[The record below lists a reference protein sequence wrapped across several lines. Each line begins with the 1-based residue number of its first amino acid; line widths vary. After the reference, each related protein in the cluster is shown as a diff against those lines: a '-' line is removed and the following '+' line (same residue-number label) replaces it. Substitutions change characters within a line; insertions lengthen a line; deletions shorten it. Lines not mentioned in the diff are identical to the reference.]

1 MITFETIKRVAATG
15 DLVSYDTA
23 LGMFEVPGNFTVSE
37 WYRTVRGTLEL
48 AQRTGGATL
57 VHSAGRAYIVPE
69 GDDYRVKTLPEVQSS
84 TTISELVAYLDGRIQ
99 RLLDA
104 EQRFADAKR
113 PMKLTNGQKVELA
126 TLREIRSQIDT
137 AS

>member
-48 AQRTGGATL
+48 ARRTGGATL

-69 GDDYRVKTLPEVQSS
+69 GDDYRVKTLTEVQSS
-84 TTISELVAYLDGRIQ
+84 TTISELAAYLDQRID
-99 RLLDA
+99 RVLAA
-104 EQRFADAKR
+104 EAKFAQSNW
-113 PMKLTNGQKVELA
+113 PMKLTRGQQVELA
-126 TLREIRSQIDT
+126 TLREIRAQINT
-137 AS
+137 A